1 MVIKKLLK
9 IAFKNGNFEKTFL
22 YASMVGFSG
31 IHWIG
36 ISINAPLLF
45 NEVET
50 IQKKGTIT
58 TTAIRQDIA

>member
-1 MVIKKLLK
+1 
-9 IAFKNGNFEKTFL
+9 
-22 YASMVGFSG
+22 MVGFSG